1 MFNRTAYWNSR
12 AGGVALLEVVE
23 PADQPGARR
32 FVPLRRT
39 ELRGEIVG
47 PLAALR
53 LVHRYGYTREQC
65 AQTLEAI
72 YRFPLPGDAAVTGVT
87 VRFGEVEIAAELQ
100 ERALAEATSEEAQ
113 AQGQQAALATRESPD
128 VFTLRIAGLQPDQE
142 VTVETRYVQLARAEG
157 SEWALRVPLTIGPRY
172 VREDERGSRQ
182 AEGQP
187 LALLRDPGHRF
198 ALDLTL
204 REVGEVRSGTHALA
218 IGGDDAGGLRVRLR
232 DEEVLPDR
240 DCVIAWQPRR
250 EATRPSLHAL
260 VHDDREDKHVYFLAL
275 VAPPRAV
282 NPAATVAREVVLLV
296 DHSGSMG
303 GPKWEASDWAVK
315 SFLGGLT
322 ERDRFGLGLFHNDAR
337 WFDKATP
344 RATPEMVGRAIDFL
358 IRNRD
363 SGGTNLGVAL
373 EQALDLKRAAGE
385 YARHLLVVTDAQV
398 SDAGRILRLADD
410 EAQRADRRRISV
422 LCIDAAPND
431 FLATELAERGGGV
444 SRFLTSSPEED
455 DIATAL
461 DAVLEDWAAPVLT
474 GLRLTLDRGMV
485 ETGDGVARTVEPEES
500 AIDLG
505 DLPTGRAVWVVGR
518 FPRTAG
524 GELTLRLAANRD
536 PGVPVLRINLATEA
550 RELPALKA
558 LFGAR
563 RVAGLEF
570 LTNARYGEA
579 ELRDQLARL
588 GYDPARLTTAQPN
601 RVYAE
606 NTRRDATEGLR
617 ELLVGEALR
626 YGLASAET
634 AFVAVR
640 REKGKVVEGTVAVGN
655 ALPSGWSDSFL
666 TLAGGAP
673 PMMMAMA
680 APMAMPS
687 APMPERARAITTGMH
702 GARPDAPWPAGSAPA
717 RGGGFFSKLAG
728 AVGSALSGG
737 GNVPTP
743 PTPAMP
749 TAPGEVATPVAP
761 PSPSLFAGVPVFA
774 GGEAVLFDSGRPG
787 DVGKLSPR
795 TLTRLRLRA
804 DGAGDPGRLDGDL
817 AILIYVGDLAAPRA
831 RVRVADL
838 LRQGGERPL
847 HLAWEVG
854 QVLRVVL
861 QDPRGA
867 WAQQAPKLE
876 LILS

>member
-12 AGGVALLEVVE
+12 AGGVATLEVAE
-23 PADQPGARR
+23 PADQPGMRR

-53 LVHRYGYTREQC
+53 LTHRYGYTREQSP
-65 AQTLEAI
+65 QTLEAI
-72 YRFPLPGDAAVTGVT
+72 YRFPLPGNAAVTGVV

-100 ERALAEATSEEAQ
+100 ERARAEATYAEAK

-128 VFTLRIAGLQPDQE
+128 VFTLRVAGLQPDQE
-142 VTVETRYVQLARAEG
+142 VTIETRYVQLARAEG

-187 LALLRDPGHRF
+187 LALVRDPGHRF
-198 ALDLTL
+198 ALDVTL

-240 DCVIAWQPRR
+240 DCVLAWQPRR
-250 EATRPSLHAL
+250 EATRPAFHAL

-282 NPAATVAREVVLLV
+282 DPAATVAREVVLLV
-296 DHSGSMG
+296 DHSGSMQG
-303 GPKWEASDWAVK
+303 AKWEASDWAVR
-315 SFLGGLT
+315 SFLSGLT
-322 ERDRFGLGLFHNDAR
+322 ERDRFGLGLFHNAAY
-337 WFDKATP
+337 WFDRSTQ
-344 RATPEMVGRAIDFL
+344 RATPEAVGRAIDFL
-358 IRNRD
+358 LRSRD

-373 EQALDLKRAAGE
+373 EQALDLQRAAGE
-385 YARHLLVVTDAQV
+385 QARHLLVVTDAQV
-398 SDAGRILRLADD
+398 SDAGRVLRLAEG
-410 EAQRADRRRISV
+410 EAARPDRRRISV

-444 SRFLTSSPEED
+444 ARFLTSSPEEE

-474 GLRLTLDRGMV
+474 GLRLTIDRGMV
-485 ETGDGVARTVEPEES
+485 ETGDGVARTAGPEES

-518 FPRTAG
+518 FPRTTG
-524 GELTLRLAANRD
+524 GEVTLRLAANRD
-536 PGVPVLRINLATEA
+536 PGVPALRINLAADA
-550 RELPALKA
+550 RPLPALKA

-570 LTNARYGEA
+570 LTNARYGDA
-579 ELRDQLARL
+579 ELREQLRRL
-588 GYDPARLTTAQPN
+588 GYDPARLTTTQPD

-617 ELLVGEALR
+617 ELLVSEALR

-640 REKGKVVEGTVAVGN
+640 REQGKVIEGTVAVGN
-655 ALPSGWSDSFL
+655 ALPSGWSEGFL
-666 TLAGGAP
+666 TAAGAAP
-673 PMMMAMA
+673 PMMMARAITMA
-680 APMAMPS
+680 MPAPMA
-687 APMPERARAITTGMH
+687 H
-702 GARPDAPWPAGSAPA
+702 GAAPEALRRAPA
-717 RGGGFFSKLAG
+717 PRAGGGGFFPKLAR
-728 AVGSALSGG
+728 AVGSAFAAGG
-737 GNVPTP
+737 ATP
-743 PTPAMP
+743 PPAQ
-749 TAPGEVATPVAP
+749 AVPGVPIRPPVDA
-761 PSPSLFAGVPVFA
+761 LFAGVPRFA
-774 GGEAVLFDSGRPG
+774 AGEAVLFDSERAE
-787 DVGKLSPR
+787 DAGKLAPR
-795 TLTRLRLRA
+795 TLTRLSLRLPGGAA
-804 DGAGDPGRLDGDL
+804 DAGRLDPEL
-817 AILIYVGDLAAPRA
+817 AVLIFVGDLAAPRA

-847 HLAWEVG
+847 NLAWEAG
-854 QVLRVVL
+854 QPLRVVL
-861 QDPRGA
+861 HDPRGA
-867 WAQQAPKLE
+867 WTQGAPALE
-876 LILS
+876 LALG

>member
-23 PADQPGARR
+23 PAEQPGVRR

-39 ELRGEIVG
+39 ELRGEIAG

-100 ERALAEATSEEAQ
+100 ERARAEATYEEAR

-128 VFTLRIAGLQPDQE
+128 VFTLRIAGLQPDEE

-250 EATRPSLHAL
+250 EATRPSLQVL

-282 NPAATVAREVVLLV
+282 NPAATIAREVVLLV

-322 ERDRFGLGLFHNDAR
+322 ERDRLGLGLFHNDTK

-344 RATPEMVGRAIDFL
+344 RATPETVGRAIDFL
-358 IRNRD
+358 LRNKD

-373 EQALDLKRAAGE
+373 EQALDLKRASGE

-410 EAQRADRRRISV
+410 EAKRADRRRISV

-444 SRFLTSSPEED
+444 SRFLTSSPDEE

-461 DAVLEDWAAPVLT
+461 DAVLEDWAAPMLT

-485 ETGDGVARTVEPEES
+485 ETGDGVSRSVEPGES
-500 AIDLG
+500 SIDLG

-536 PGVPVLRINLATEA
+536 PGVPVLRVNLATEA

-570 LTNARYGEA
+570 LTNSHYGEG
-579 ELRDQLARL
+579 ELINQLKRL
-588 GYDPARLTTAQPN
+588 GYDPARLTAPQPN

-640 REKGKVVEGTVAVGN
+640 REKGQVVEGTVAVGN
-655 ALPSGWSDSFL
+655 ALPSGWSDSFV
-666 TLAGGAP
+666 TLAGGGA

-680 APMAMPS
+680 APMAMPA
-687 APMPERARAITTGMH
+687 APPPMAERARAITTGLH

-717 RGGGFFSKLAG
+717 RGGFVKKLAG
-728 AVGSALSGG
+728 AVGSAFSGG
-737 GNVPTP
+737 GNSAALGPSPAARASDSVLFDGVPT
-743 PTPAMP
+743 
-749 TAPGEVATPVAP
+749 
-761 PSPSLFAGVPVFA
+761 FA

-787 DVGKLSPR
+787 DVGKLAPR
-795 TLTRLRLRA
+795 MLTRLRLRVSG
-804 DGAGDPGRLDGDL
+804 GAVDPGRLDADL
-817 AILIYVGDLAAPRA
+817 ALLIFVGDLAAPRA

-838 LRQGGERPL
+838 LRLGGERPL
-847 HLAWEVG
+847 HLAWAAG
-854 QVLRVVL
+854 QTLRVAL
-861 QDPRGA
+861 HDPRGA
-867 WAQQAPKLE
+867 WAQHAPKLE
-876 LILS
+876 LELS